1 MHFMKES
8 CIPFPNADGLLS
20 GQLHIWHREMS
31 VTFCDFLDSVSSVFD
46 SVERKLFYT
55 CFKR

>member
-1 MHFMKES
+1 MKAS
-8 CIPFPNADGLLS
+8 CIPCPNADGLLS

-31 VTFCDFLDSVSSVFD
+31 VIFCDFLDYVSSSVFD